1 MYASDEISRLGL
13 NLEAVG
19 HGFKPIASRI
29 WKLQQYGIKLLQFNL
44 FIAGKENPKQA
55 SKTWNL
61 TKLQLRS
68 DDIFWK
74 YSRKMSANL
83 MSFFR

>member
-13 NLEAVG
+13 NLEAAG

-61 TKLQLRS
+61 TKLQLKS
-68 DDIFWK
+68 DDIFLK